1 MNTRETLNPVSL
13 EKPRSLVKPRSLEIP
28 GWLVS
33 GLTTLSYALGSLGI
47 VVALWL
53 AARATTADLPSPTAA
68 LAVFWELV
76 KSPFHS
82 GGPNDQGVGLL
93 LISSLTRVAMGW
105 GLGTIVAIPLGLA
118 MGAIQPVHRLMNP
131 IVQVLRP
138 VSPLAW
144 YPIALVVLKSAP
156 NALVFA
162 IFITSLWP
170 TVLNTAFGVSSVPR
184 DFQNVARVFNF
195 SRDRYV
201 RRVLLPFAL
210 PHIVTGMRVSLGIA
224 WMVIVAAEMLSGSV
238 GIGFFAWDS
247 YNALSYERVLSAIA
261 LIGLTGLLFDRGFD
275 WLSKRVSYGQ

>member
-1 MNTRETLNPVSL
+1 
-13 EKPRSLVKPRSLEIP
+13 
-28 GWLVS
+28 
-33 GLTTLSYALGSLGI
+33 
-47 VVALWL
+47 
-53 AARATTADLPSPTAA
+53 
-68 LAVFWELV
+68 
-76 KSPFHS
+76 
-82 GGPNDQGVGLL
+82 
-93 LISSLTRVAMGW
+93 MGW
-105 GLGTIVAIPLGLA
+105 GLGTLVAIPLGMA
-118 MGAIQPVHRLMNP
+118 MGAIKPIYRLMNP
-131 IVQVLRP
+131 IVQILRP

-195 SRDRYV
+195 SQDRYV

-210 PHIVTGMRVSLGIA
+210 PHIITGMRVSLGIA

-247 YNALSYERVLSAIA
+247 YNALSYEKVISAIV

-275 WLSKRVSYGQ
+275 WLSRRVSYGN